1 MFVGRSSFARLICQP
16 PTPTLNFPPPP
27 TVRSPAQ
34 LEKINDMKAR
44 DWTTARQRLVDNAKN
59 AITGQARAIVGAA
72 KGAGRL
78 LEPFWI
84 RRKREAREH
93 IERINAQMAEAQRVG
108 REKEGARLR
117 RKEEQ
122 AKEEQLSKERRARV
136 KHNEPMRKFVKAL
149 NEKAVLDDKHQV
161 LGRIEVTNMVTLRR
175 EAEANRRA
183 RAAKVLKDRGELRQK
198 RNDNARYWAAQSQ
211 AAARERDERE
221 AQMVQDEIDRVEA
234 IENLEAEDDV
244 KREMLLEREAAGV
257 PRVTGG
263 SSGMYHTERGF
274 GTALDPLEGG
284 LLPGID
290 GNTTAALVMQPVI
303 DPYVEEDLSVYPSYY
318 TLYTPFIHLHY
329 HTYTYVHLLYMYMHP
344 NIPLTRLVTPSIHPK
359 YILSPSWYRYE
370 TKML

>member
-1 MFVGRSSFARLICQP
+1 
-16 PTPTLNFPPPP
+16 
-27 TVRSPAQ
+27 
-34 LEKINDMKAR
+34 MKAR

-318 TLYTPFIHLHY
+318 TLYTPFIHLY
-329 HTYTYVHLLYMYMHP
+329 SRIYTYVHPLYMY
-344 NIPLTRLVTPSIHPK
+344 IHQTHTSK
-359 YILSPSWYRYE
+359 HL
-370 TKML
+370 